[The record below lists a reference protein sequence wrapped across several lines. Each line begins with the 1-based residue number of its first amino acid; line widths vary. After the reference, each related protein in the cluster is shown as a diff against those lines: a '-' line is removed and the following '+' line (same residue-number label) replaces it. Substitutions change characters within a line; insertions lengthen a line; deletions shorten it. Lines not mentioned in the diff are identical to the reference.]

1 MCAFDKMDK
10 RVEPSPFEWLEEYN
24 GQLYSPVRTKRKV
37 RSRKKEF
44 IGWGSRQLIEF
55 LDSIG
60 KDTSKQ
66 ISQYDVTAIINDY
79 VNRNNLLHP
88 SKKKRIVC
96 DESLHFIFGR
106 KAINRNK
113 IYELLGAHFAENQYE
128 SDDDLSCS
136 SDERENVFES
146 NERENVL
153 SFERKTHQK
162 KKVYETPKIDLT
174 PKSNFAAIN
183 FPNIKLVYLKKT
195 LVEDL
200 LKDPETSESKLVGS
214 YVRIKSDPYDYLQK
228 NSHQLVQVTG
238 LKKASG
244 TGDTNTEVLLQLS
257 NVVKDTRVAMLSD
270 DNFTEEECKDLQ
282 RRIKDGLLKRP
293 TVVELQQKVQILHED
308 ITKHWL
314 AREIPMLQN
323 LIDRANEKG
332 WRRELDQYLEKKQL
346 LQNPDEQSRL
356 LHEVPKVIADEIEPE
371 ATPQDTSE
379 NIKHENSG
387 SPRSILSGASK
398 IPNHV
403 IATNGTA
410 SAWTSHSTDYAEF
423 HHNVIEEQSVQ
434 PSHFINK
441 SNGETQLANTEE
453 SKCVDEMVAKQ
464 VMTSQ
469 VIDLSDDEEVE
480 ELSVAKKFP
489 DDMLG
494 SLLWHY
500 LDPQGDIQG
509 PFSLTSLKRWYDADY
524 FPPDFQVWRADRIQD
539 GAVLLK
545 DILDQNF
552 PS

>member
-1 MCAFDKMDK
+1 MFSWSKLIPHPYITAFQYQETKSRVCVCAFNEMDK

-60 KDTSKQ
+60 KNTSQQ

-96 DESLHFIFGR
+96 DEKLHFIFGR

-128 SDDDLSCS
+128 SDDDLLYS

-162 KKVYETPKIDLT
+162 KKVYETPKIDLS

-183 FPNIKLVYLKKT
+183 FPNIKLVYLKRT

-238 LKKASG
+238 
-244 TGDTNTEVLLQLS
+244 DLLI
-257 NVVKDTRVAMLSD
+257 
-270 DNFTEEECKDLQ
+270 F
-282 RRIKDGLLKRP
+282 ILL
-293 TVVELQQKVQILHED
+293 
-308 ITKHWL
+308 
-314 AREIPMLQN
+314 
-323 LIDRANEKG
+323 
-332 WRRELDQYLEKKQL
+332 
-346 LQNPDEQSRL
+346 
-356 LHEVPKVIADEIEPE
+356 
-371 ATPQDTSE
+371 
-379 NIKHENSG
+379 
-387 SPRSILSGASK
+387 
-398 IPNHV
+398 
-403 IATNGTA
+403 
-410 SAWTSHSTDYAEF
+410 
-423 HHNVIEEQSVQ
+423 
-434 PSHFINK
+434 
-441 SNGETQLANTEE
+441 
-453 SKCVDEMVAKQ
+453 
-464 VMTSQ
+464 
-469 VIDLSDDEEVE
+469 
-480 ELSVAKKFP
+480 
-489 DDMLG
+489 
-494 SLLWHY
+494 
-500 LDPQGDIQG
+500 
-509 PFSLTSLKRWYDADY
+509 
-524 FPPDFQVWRADRIQD
+524 
-539 GAVLLK
+539 
-545 DILDQNF
+545 
-552 PS
+552 